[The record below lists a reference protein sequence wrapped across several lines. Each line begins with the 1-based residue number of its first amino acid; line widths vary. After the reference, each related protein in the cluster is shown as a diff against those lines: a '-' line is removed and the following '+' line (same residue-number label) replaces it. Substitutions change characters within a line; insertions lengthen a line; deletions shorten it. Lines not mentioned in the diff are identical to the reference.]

1 MRRDERERLEV
12 EALLTDRYLESL
24 FASLDRHALDAPADA
39 DLEPDVRAAAAA
51 LAADL
56 GRVHPSF
63 RFEERLAAR
72 LQELAAALRAGDV
85 PADVADVVPFG
96 PARRRAFAR
105 RVRRPARAASLAGFG
120 RGFATPRVALPSVD
134 GPLPRQLII
143 GGALTSAALSV
154 AGAYVAWRRG
164 QAAGARPGPMARAV
178 RAAHG
183 RGAVERGLLT
193 AARAARGARGATSRS
208 GRD

>member
-1 MRRDERERLEV
+1 VRRDEREALEV

-24 FASLDRHALDAPADA
+24 FASLDRHGTDAPADT
-39 DLEPDVRAAAAA
+39 DLAADVRAAAAV

-72 LQELAAALRAGDV
+72 LQELAIALRAGEVV
-85 PADVADVVPFG
+85 PAAEVVPFSA
-96 PARRRAFAR
+96 ARRRSTARRARR
-105 RVRRPARAASLAGFG
+105 RVRASRAATLARFG
-120 RGFATPRVALPSVD
+120 GLHAPHVGLPSVD
-134 GPLPRQLII
+134 RQLPRQLMI

-164 QAAGARPGPMARAV
+164 QTTDGPMARAV

-193 AARAARGARGATSRS
+193 AARAARARSIRREA
-208 GRD
+208 